1 MIPKHLEDR
10 NSVMFSKLV
19 PDMGQC
25 DTLQGET
32 LRAVNRIIY
41 RYYND
46 GDYWYEG
53 YGIETAGSAEAFLRQ
68 YSPVNVLSELR
79 KSDGARDKEYETALE
94 ALLVKVLNYTET
106 CGEFLPNTR
115 DMHDCEPQYEP
126 EYEEEDC

>member
-1 MIPKHLEDR
+1 MIPKTLEDR
-10 NSVMFSKLV
+10 NAVLFDKLV
-19 PDMGQC
+19 PFEGQC

-53 YGIETAGSAEAFLRQ
+53 YGIETAGAAEAFLRQ

-79 KSDGARDKEYETALE
+79 KSDGVREKEYETALE
-94 ALLVKVLNYTET
+94 ALLVKVLNYIET
-106 CGEFLPNTR
+106 CSEFLPNTR
-115 DMHDCEPQYEP
+115 DMHDCEPKYEP